1 MGPFNNTGP
10 LFLKEKEIKN
20 MLTKK
25 IKYTDYNGTEREET
39 FCFNLTKA
47 ELMEM
52 EMSTS
57 GGLAE
62 MIQNIVQTQ
71 DAPAIIKIFKDLVLK
86 AYGEKSPDGKR
97 FIKMND
103 AGVPL
108 SLGFSQTEAY
118 SQLFMELAT
127 DADKAAEF
135 INGIVPADMQQDTKL
150 TPEQFAVLNNK

>member
-1 MGPFNNTGP
+1 M
-10 LFLKEKEIKN
+10 LKKTITYE
-20 MLTKK
+20 
-25 IKYTDYNGTEREET
+25 DYNGTERTED
-39 FCFNLTKA
+39 FYFNLTKA

-62 MIQNIVQTQ
+62 MIQNIVQAQ

-97 FIKMND
+97 FMKVND

-108 SLGFSQTEAY
+108 SVAFSQTEAY

-127 DADKAAEF
+127 DADAAAKF
-135 INGIVPADMQQDTKL
+135 VNGIVPKNAI
-150 TPEQFAVLNNK
+150 PAQFK